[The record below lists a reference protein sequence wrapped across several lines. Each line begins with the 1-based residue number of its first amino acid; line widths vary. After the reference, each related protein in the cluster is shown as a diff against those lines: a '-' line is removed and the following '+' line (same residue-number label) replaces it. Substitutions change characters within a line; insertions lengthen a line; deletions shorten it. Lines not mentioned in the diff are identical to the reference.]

1 MMNWLS
7 NRKKS
12 SVIND
17 IIKDFES
24 ITTEKDM
31 TELLNVIKKYID
43 QRKEKIKSSDKLYL
57 NINNDDECNIKMEF
71 ILNDNVIGYTDN
83 SGKITMFEISQD
95 FLKWKNNENRK
106 SSSELIIFRDTN
118 YFINS
123 HGVLSNEKRY
133 NNQIF
138 DFVEG
143 TSFSNVGDVN
153 FVIDNDKKIP
163 VIHLIK

>member
-1 MMNWLS
+1 MNWLS